1 MDVLIGGTIFVL
13 AMLVVSRLAQ
23 WLHVSAPLLLMSVGL
38 GASFLPFIEVPRLQ
52 PEFIL
57 LWILPPLLH
66 AAALN
71 TSLIDFRRNIATIGW
86 LSIGLV
92 FATALAVGVVASAL
106 LDLPL
111 PIGVALGAVV
121 APPDAVASTAV
132 AKRVGLPR
140 RPEDLALCLTCGHI
154 GCESEL
160 HNAREHFES
169 TGHPVLRSFTPGES
183 WRHCLVHDV
192 GTD

>member
-1 MDVLIGGTIFVL
+1 MDVLIGGTVFVL

-38 GASFLPFIEVPRLQ
+38 GASFLPFIEVPRLE

-71 TSLIDFRRNIATIGW
+71 TSLLDFRRNIVTIAW

-92 FATALAVGVVASAL
+92 IVTALAVGVVASTL

-121 APPDAVASTAV
+121 APACWPSWW
-132 AKRVGLPR
+132 
-140 RPEDLALCLTCGHI
+140 
-154 GCESEL
+154 
-160 HNAREHFES
+160 
-169 TGHPVLRSFTPGES
+169 PGS
-183 WRHCLVHDV
+183 Y
-192 GTD
+192 